1 MKFFAS
7 VAAAVALAATASA
20 AFSSCGSSSDSFSLS
35 SVSYTPNPPKVG
47 QDVCITLSGTLS
59 AAVTDGAIL
68 AVTGTFLGIKVY
80 SASGDLC
87 EGLAGS
93 STPCP
98 IAAGAQ
104 TVTQCVSVPSNVPA
118 GISINLKA
126 VATAASG
133 SEIFC
138 ISGPLTFSS

>member
-1 MKFFAS
+1 
-7 VAAAVALAATASA
+7 
-20 AFSSCGSSSDSFSLS
+20 
-35 SVSYTPNPPKVG
+35 YTPNPPKVG

-59 AAVTDGAIL
+59 AAVTQGATL
-68 AVTGTFLGIKVY
+68 AITGTFLGIKVY

-87 EGLAGS
+87 DGLAGS

-118 GISINLKA
+118 GISITLKA